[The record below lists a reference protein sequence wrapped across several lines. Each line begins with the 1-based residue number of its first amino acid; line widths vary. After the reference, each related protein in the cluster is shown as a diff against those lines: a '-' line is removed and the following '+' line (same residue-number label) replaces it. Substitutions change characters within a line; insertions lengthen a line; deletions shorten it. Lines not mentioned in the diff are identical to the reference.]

1 VLVFKHYEDW
11 RTRLLERDLPVAYL
25 MVRLTMGFHMFAHGG
40 VRLPILTEFASQT
53 ATEFAPVRLIGLP
66 FFPSWLVYPFAM
78 SVPVVEFL
86 VGVLLILGFKTK
98 LASIAGGVT
107 LLLLMFGQVAR
118 ANFGTAH
125 LMWFYVMIFALLTGA
140 SFADRYSLDRMREG
154 AAVYR
159 RSEKASSAVSR

>member
-1 VLVFKHYEDW
+1 MLVFRHYEDW

-140 SFADRYSLDRMREG
+140 NFADRYSLDRMREG
-154 AAVYR
+154 AAGHR

>member
-1 VLVFKHYEDW
+1 MLVFRDHGDW
-11 RTRLLERDLPVAYL
+11 RTTLLDRDLPVAYL

-53 ATEFAPVRLIGLP
+53 AGEFAPVRLIGLP
-66 FFPSWLVYPFAM
+66 FFPGWLVYPFAL

-140 SFADRYSLDRMREG
+140 NFADRYSLDRMRERNL
-154 AAVYR
+154 VQR
-159 RSEKASSAVSR
+159 RGDDASSPVVR